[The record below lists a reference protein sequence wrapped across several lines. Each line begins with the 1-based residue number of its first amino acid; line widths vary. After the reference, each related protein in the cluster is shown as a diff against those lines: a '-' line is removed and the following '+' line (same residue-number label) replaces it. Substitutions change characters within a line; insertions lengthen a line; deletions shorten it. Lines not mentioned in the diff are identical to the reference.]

1 MAAAAAAAISQN
13 CSATTGDESSSAT
26 VSRNG
31 KNPLS
36 LSILFYRSLPTNQL
50 SDLHFASFSTSIGH
64 SVAVAAATTLSAL
77 NQLSCNPHSTTSP
90 KVSPTTAAD
99 QNHHHHPPQHSHE
112 EQHPSSDLQSL
123 HSQLHSSP
131 QHHSKHQS
139 ASASAFLLTS
149 GGVGGGGVV
158 SGSAR
163 NRNRS
168 RSSNNNNQS
177 NHRLLDHREEN
188 NEADEV
194 DEEEEELEP
203 EEEDDDNGS
212 DNNISVTSC
221 SPVTVRREPP
231 VSQRRPETS
240 SIDDDNEATN
250 IIITNNASS
259 VRSPSPGGCE
269 NGLLRRKSQ
278 LLATSNRLSVSPVG
292 GGASREP
299 TTVGAFTSLIQRNSD
314 TLAKHAANHYLK
326 TSDLLA
332 GFSSSSTTGPTT
344 VHGSAGSGGSH
355 HQSSFN
361 PSLAA
366 QLFLQTS
373 QPLLPPPSQWLYTQ
387 LYGANYGDF
396 SWFRN
401 SLSGSSAFRSVSAA
415 ASLSPESSGVV
426 VEQQEKQQKNQNLA
440 REESDGERS
449 LDRMSPPVTS
459 TSKRSP
465 SPDDGNGTE
474 EEADVIRAPM
484 AKKIDTL
491 GAFTRATTGTA
502 EKQTTSDVWRPY

>member
-1 MAAAAAAAISQN
+1 M
-13 CSATTGDESSSAT
+13 
-26 VSRNG
+26 
-31 KNPLS
+31 
-36 LSILFYRSLPTNQL
+36 
-50 SDLHFASFSTSIGH
+50 
-64 SVAVAAATTLSAL
+64 
-77 NQLSCNPHSTTSP
+77 
-90 KVSPTTAAD
+90 
-99 QNHHHHPPQHSHE
+99 
-112 EQHPSSDLQSL
+112 
-123 HSQLHSSP
+123 
-131 QHHSKHQS
+131 
-139 ASASAFLLTS
+139 LTS
-149 GGVGGGGVV
+149 GGGGGGGVV
-158 SGSAR
+158 SGSGRHR
-163 NRNRS
+163 NRGTNNS
-168 RSSNNNNQS
+168 NNNQS
-177 NHRLLDHREEN
+177 NRRHREEN
-188 NEADEV
+188 NNDDV
-194 DEEEEELEP
+194 DDVDEEELEP
-203 EEEDDDNGS
+203 EEDEEDDNGS

-231 VSQRRPETS
+231 PDSQRRGPETS
-240 SIDDDNEATN
+240 SIDEDNEATN

-259 VRSPSPGGCE
+259 VRSPSRSPGAGGGE

-278 LLATSNRLSVSPVG
+278 LLGSSRRDSVSPVEGERG
-292 GGASREP
+292 GVTGGEP

-314 TLAKHAANHYLK
+314 TLAKHAASHYLK
-326 TSDLLA
+326 TGDLLA
-332 GFSSSSTTGPTT
+332 GFSSPTISAPVGGST
-344 VHGSAGSGGSH
+344 GSGGSH

-415 ASLSPESSGVV
+415 SASLSPESSAVM
-426 VEQQEKQQKNQNLA
+426 VEQLQKSSRA

-474 EEADVIRAPM
+474 EEEADVIRAPM

-491 GAFTRATTGTA
+491 GAFTRTTAGSVTG
-502 EKQTTSDVWRPY
+502 EKQATSDVWRPY